1 MNARLAAVDWNDIGT
16 FARGGRRLNGQSGI
30 ATPGGVR
37 VLVVED
43 EVALGRL
50 VARVLREEGFQALL
64 EHTGDAGLARA
75 LEARPEAVILDLSL
89 PGMDGLQVCRE
100 LRARALTMPVIML
113 TARDAIP
120 ERVRGLD
127 AGADD
132 YLTKPFAIEE
142 LLARLRAQLRRG
154 SPAQEVLRA
163 GDLTLEPDTRIV
175 TRAGKE
181 VALTAQEFSLLE
193 LLLRHPRQV
202 MTRQR
207 ILDHVWGYN
216 AAPASNVVDI
226 YIHYLRD
233 KIDRGH
239 QRGLIHTVRSVGYV
253 LRP

>member
-1 MNARLAAVDWNDIGT
+1 V
-16 FARGGRRLNGQSGI
+16 
-30 ATPGGVR
+30 ATPSSAR

-50 VARVLREEGFQALL
+50 IARVLQEEGFQALL
-64 EHTGDAGLARA
+64 EHTGDTGLARA
-75 LEARPEAVILDLSL
+75 VEVRPEAVILDLSL

-100 LRARALTMPVIML
+100 LRVRALTMPVIML

-154 SPAQEVLRA
+154 SPAQEVLQIA
-163 GDLTLEPDTRIV
+163 DLTLEPDTRVV

-181 VALTAQEFSLLE
+181 VTLTAQEFSLLE

-239 QRGLIHTVRSVGYV
+239 QRALIHTVRSVGYV

>member
-1 MNARLAAVDWNDIGT
+1 MNRSPRSATD
-16 FARGGRRLNGQSGI
+16 GG
-30 ATPGGVR
+30 AR
-37 VLVVED
+37 VLVIED

-50 VARVLREEGFQALL
+50 VERVLREEGFEPLV
-64 EHTGDAGLARA
+64 EHSGDRGLARA
-75 LEARPEAVILDLSL
+75 LEVRPEAVILDLSL
-89 PGMDGLQVCRE
+89 PGLDGLRVCRE
-100 LRARALTMPVIML
+100 LRASALTMPVIML
-113 TARDAIP
+113 TARDAVA

-132 YLTKPFAIEE
+132 YVTKPFAIEE

-154 SPAQEVLRA
+154 NPAQEVLRTA
-163 GDLTLEPDTRIV
+163 DLTLEPATRIV

-181 VALTAQEFSLLE
+181 IALTAQEFALLE

-207 ILDHVWGYN
+207 ILDHVWGYD
-216 AAPASNVVDI
+216 AMPASNVVDI
-226 YIHYLRD
+226 YIHYLRE

-239 QRGLIHTVRSVGYV
+239 DRKLIYTVRSVGYV

>member
-1 MNARLAAVDWNDIGT
+1 V
-16 FARGGRRLNGQSGI
+16 
-30 ATPGGVR
+30 ATHGSAR

-75 LEARPEAVILDLSL
+75 LEVRPEAVILDLSL
-89 PGMDGLQVCRE
+89 PGMDGLRVCRE

-113 TARDAIP
+113 TARDAVP
-120 ERVRGLD
+120 ERIRGLD

-154 SPAQEVLRA
+154 SPTQEVLGIA
-163 GDLTLEPDTRIV
+163 DLTLELDTRIV
-175 TRAGKE
+175 TRAGRE
-181 VALTAQEFSLLE
+181 VTLTAQEFSLLE

-233 KIDRGH
+233 KIDRGQ
-239 QRGLIHTVRSVGYV
+239 QRRLIHTVRSVGYV